1 MSGVSLPPFEL
12 SLNKSFFQDKLRQP
26 ITASRRSAPLL
37 STEQISLLLSLLAI
51 GVYQKAG
58 AQDTDAELI
67 ITAQNNFGEVT
78 QLILSDGKLYNL
90 TAGCELQFVRVAT
103 PADLAAINA
112 LSPLSLPEDE
122 QDVFMISD
130 AGMVGA
136 DVSSFRLNSDPVS
149 EFVDQIRYQDE
160 GAVSLTGMLA
170 AGLGTLAG
178 LGGGF
183 GGGGGSG
190 QASEQTSLSISSGG
204 GDNSLAV
211 STNFASN
218 NSVIRLD
225 EGTYDDDRLDK
236 GVQFS
241 ATDSRGNPVG
251 NLRVKDDR
259 FEVRDGS
266 LFITKGAEFDYEGDE
281 ITDISVRS
289 SSSPFAHTTT
299 EQGIELTVI
308 GDGGFSQTVELIIED
323 EDDFPERLSLSVST
337 GSADNT
343 RETVARTLARI
354 TVDEGEDDNDGGAG
368 ADTLTG
374 GFGDDTIY
382 GGAGADLLTGGT
394 GDDKFEL
401 ELADGARAA
410 DIITDFT
417 TSDKI
422 IITNPDQANRPA
434 ITNYGS
440 LKDLLDAASLRLET
454 DTTDTDDLNIIY
466 NSGQQG
472 ATDEVVLV
480 LDEFLATNDLNDLTL
495 TQIDLV

>member
-78 QLILSDGKLYNL
+78 QLILSNGKLYIL

-112 LSPLSLPEDE
+112 LSPLSLPEAGLDI
-122 QDVFMISD
+122 FLISVAD
-130 AGMVGA
+130 MAGA
-136 DVSSFRLNSDPVS
+136 DVSSFCLNSDPVS

-160 GAVSLTGMLA
+160 GAVS
-170 AGLGTLAG
+170 
-178 LGGGF
+178 
-183 GGGGGSG
+183 
-190 QASEQTSLSISSGG
+190 
-204 GDNSLAV
+204 
-211 STNFASN
+211 
-218 NSVIRLD
+218 
-225 EGTYDDDRLDK
+225 
-236 GVQFS
+236 
-241 ATDSRGNPVG
+241 
-251 NLRVKDDR
+251 
-259 FEVRDGS
+259 
-266 LFITKGAEFDYEGDE
+266 
-281 ITDISVRS
+281 
-289 SSSPFAHTTT
+289 
-299 EQGIELTVI
+299 
-308 GDGGFSQTVELIIED
+308 
-323 EDDFPERLSLSVST
+323 
-337 GSADNT
+337 
-343 RETVARTLARI
+343 
-354 TVDEGEDDNDGGAG
+354 
-368 ADTLTG
+368 LTG

-417 TSDKI
+417 TSDKL

-434 ITNYGS
+434 ITDYGS

-454 DTTDTDDLNIIY
+454 DTTDNDDLNIIY

>member
-78 QLILSDGKLYNL
+78 QLILSNGKLYIL

-112 LSPLSLPEDE
+112 LSPLSLPEAELGALTYGGAVIVATLDTAGQITDQL
-122 QDVFMISD
+122 QDGSTDFFTQPAALSYSYQVKSQLDKADLKTKGLADLAVTTSDGDVLLNIEHLTGTSHNDLLIGD
-130 AGMVGA
+130 AG
-136 DVSSFRLNSDPVS
+136 DN
-149 EFVDQIRYQDE
+149 I
-160 GAVSLTGMLA
+160 LT
-170 AGLGTLAG
+170 
-178 LGGGF
+178 
-183 GGGGGSG
+183 GGSG
-190 QASEQTSLSISSGG
+190 DDVLRG
-204 GDNSLAV
+204 GD
-211 STNFASN
+211 
-218 NSVIRLD
+218 
-225 EGTYDDDRLDK
+225 
-236 GVQFS
+236 
-241 ATDSRGNPVG
+241 
-251 NLRVKDDR
+251 
-259 FEVRDGS
+259 
-266 LFITKGAEFDYEGDE
+266 
-281 ITDISVRS
+281 
-289 SSSPFAHTTT
+289 
-299 EQGIELTVI
+299 
-308 GDGGFSQTVELIIED
+308 
-323 EDDFPERLSLSVST
+323 
-337 GSADNT
+337 
-343 RETVARTLARI
+343 
-354 TVDEGEDDNDGGAG
+354 G

-434 ITNYGS
+434 IANYGS

>member
-1 MSGVSLPPFEL
+1 M
-12 SLNKSFFQDKLRQP
+12 
-26 ITASRRSAPLL
+26 
-37 STEQISLLLSLLAI
+37 LLSLLAI

-78 QLILSDGKLYNL
+78 QLILSDGKLYIL

-112 LSPLSLPEDE
+112 LSPLSLPEAGLDI
-122 QDVFMISD
+122 FLISVAD
-130 AGMVGA
+130 MAGA
-136 DVSSFRLNSDPVS
+136 DVSSFCLNSDPVS
-149 EFVDQIRYQDE
+149 EFVDQIRYQDD

-170 AGLGTLAG
+170 AGLGILAG
-178 LGGGF
+178 LG
-183 GGGGGSG
+183 
-190 QASEQTSLSISSGG
+190 
-204 GDNSLAV
+204 
-211 STNFASN
+211 
-218 NSVIRLD
+218 
-225 EGTYDDDRLDK
+225 
-236 GVQFS
+236 
-241 ATDSRGNPVG
+241 
-251 NLRVKDDR
+251 
-259 FEVRDGS
+259 
-266 LFITKGAEFDYEGDE
+266 
-281 ITDISVRS
+281 
-289 SSSPFAHTTT
+289 
-299 EQGIELTVI
+299 
-308 GDGGFSQTVELIIED
+308 
-323 EDDFPERLSLSVST
+323 
-337 GSADNT
+337 
-343 RETVARTLARI
+343 
-354 TVDEGEDDNDGGAG
+354 
-368 ADTLTG
+368 G

-417 TSDKI
+417 TSDKL

-434 ITNYGS
+434 ITDYGS

-454 DTTDTDDLNIIY
+454 DTTDNDDLNIIY